1 MSVVRSMT
9 DKMMELSRRVVTA
22 PAYGQNRRWSGVDQV
37 DVLMVTANAWGD
49 IETRRFAGEV
59 SGLLLMPALAGF
71 LAVRVAMA

>member
-9 DKMMELSRRVVTA
+9 DKIIELSRRVVTA
-22 PAYGQNRRWSGVDQV
+22 PAYGQSSHWSGVDQV
-37 DVLMVTANAWGD
+37 DVLMVTANACGD
-49 IETRRFAGEV
+49 IETRRYSGEV